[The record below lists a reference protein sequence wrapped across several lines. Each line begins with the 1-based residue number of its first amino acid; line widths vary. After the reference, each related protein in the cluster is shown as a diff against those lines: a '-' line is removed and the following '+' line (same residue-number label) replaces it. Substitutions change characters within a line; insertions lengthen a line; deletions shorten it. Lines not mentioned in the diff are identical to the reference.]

1 MRSLRLIVEERAGIR
16 RVAEPVTAGIPFPKG
31 LLRSVGQLDLHD
43 AGGRRVPLQAGTLA
57 RWSDG
62 SVKWALLDFQAF
74 AEPRSTTAYE
84 LGVAPHECAENDDAG
99 ISIERS
105 ADRLVV
111 DTHAAVFVLDARR
124 FRPFERVLV
133 GGADVLRDGTTE
145 TRLIDDQ
152 GRRYTADIAHLAVET
167 EGRLRTTVLARG
179 WFRDSTQGPS
189 AEFTARI
196 GFFRGSGTAEIRFTI
211 RNPRAAEH
219 RGGFWDLGDPGSIYL
234 RELSIAMGIA
244 SSGAARVAWLDEPGA
259 ALEGDVREE
268 LEIYQDSS
276 GGENWRSANHV
287 NRDGLVMNSFR
298 GYRVVVD
305 GAARKQGLRATP
317 VVTVRD
323 GEHSLTAAVEG
334 FWQNFPKAVS
344 VKSGVMTIGLFP
356 AQYRDVHELQGGEQ
370 KTHVVLLD
378 FGPSSIEPP
387 LRWAHDRLVPR
398 ATPEWFAQTGAVAY
412 LTPIANPAIASRAL
426 GEADDLVRT
435 AVTGPECFFA
445 RREIVDE
452 YGWRHFGD
460 MYADHE
466 AVDHTGPEPLVAH
479 YNNQYDVVHGAAV
492 QYMRSGDRR
501 WFDLMRDLA
510 RHVIDIDIYHTDRD
524 RPAFNGGMFW
534 HTEHYKGAA
543 TGTHRSYSRANVGD
557 RDPNWC
563 GGGPSSE
570 HNYTS
575 GLLAYHCLTGD
586 PLGAEAVQGLAE
598 WVMGIDDGRRR
609 RGGWLDRRCTGFA
622 SQTVSR
628 EYHGPGRGCGNSIN
642 ALIDGY
648 GVTGDR
654 RFLGKAETLIRRSI
668 HPRDD
673 IRERSL
679 EDVEHRWSY
688 TVFLQTLGKY
698 LDMKTEM
705 GELDSTFSYA
715 RESLLHYARWMVQHE
730 VPYKVVLDRVEIP
743 TETWPAQDVRKAN
756 VLAFAAKYA
765 DKHDAAALA
774 ERADFFF
781 RTCVADLGSFET
793 ARLTRPIVIMMTN
806 AYIHG
811 SSEWRGDP
819 ISRRSGPSED
829 FGRPRTFVPQFA
841 ELHRLRAGLG
851 SLAARLRAAVE
862 RRASAPQ
869 AAARGDDA

>member
-1 MRSLRLIVEERAGIR
+1 MRSLRLIVEECAGIR
-16 RVAEPVTAGIPFPKG
+16 RLAEPVTAGIPFPKG

-43 AGGRRVPLQAGTLA
+43 ADGRRVPLQAGTLA

-99 ISIERS
+99 IWIERS

-124 FRPFERVLV
+124 VRPF
-133 GGADVLRDGTTE
+133 
-145 TRLIDDQ
+145 
-152 GRRYTADIAHLAVET
+152 
-167 EGRLRTTVLARG
+167 
-179 WFRDSTQGPS
+179 
-189 AEFTARI
+189 
-196 GFFRGSGTAEIRFTI
+196 
-211 RNPRAAEH
+211 
-219 RGGFWDLGDPGSIYL
+219 
-234 RELSIAMGIA
+234 
-244 SSGAARVAWLDEPGA
+244 ARVPWLDEPGA

-510 RHVIDIDIYHTDRD
+510 RHVIDIDIYNTDRD

-563 GGGPSSE
+563 GGGPSRA

-575 GLLAYHCLTGD
+575 GLLA
-586 PLGAEAVQGLAE
+586 
-598 WVMGIDDGRRR
+598 
-609 RGGWLDRRCTGFA
+609 
-622 SQTVSR
+622 
-628 EYHGPGRGCGNSIN
+628 
-642 ALIDGY
+642 
-648 GVTGDR
+648 
-654 RFLGKAETLIRRSI
+654 
-668 HPRDD
+668 
-673 IRERSL
+673 
-679 EDVEHRWSY
+679 
-688 TVFLQTLGKY
+688 
-698 LDMKTEM
+698 
-705 GELDSTFSYA
+705 
-715 RESLLHYARWMVQHE
+715 
-730 VPYKVVLDRVEIP
+730 
-743 TETWPAQDVRKAN
+743 
-756 VLAFAAKYA
+756 
-765 DKHDAAALA
+765 
-774 ERADFFF
+774 
-781 RTCVADLGSFET
+781 
-793 ARLTRPIVIMMTN
+793 
-806 AYIHG
+806 
-811 SSEWRGDP
+811 
-819 ISRRSGPSED
+819 
-829 FGRPRTFVPQFA
+829 
-841 ELHRLRAGLG
+841 
-851 SLAARLRAAVE
+851 
-862 RRASAPQ
+862 
-869 AAARGDDA
+869 